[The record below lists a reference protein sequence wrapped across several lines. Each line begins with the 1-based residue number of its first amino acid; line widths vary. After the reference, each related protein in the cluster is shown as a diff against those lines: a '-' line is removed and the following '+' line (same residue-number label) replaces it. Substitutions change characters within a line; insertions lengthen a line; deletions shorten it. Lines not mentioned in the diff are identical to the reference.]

1 MFITGEEIAQDFV
14 EQMIKECTQKDIE
27 NGEYEYHKNLIK
39 EDPNLLILERYLNLE
54 GYNLIRLSNP
64 NESDCFK
71 FKIKKQSNQPK

>member
-1 MFITGEEIAQDFV
+1 MLTMGDDIAIDFIE
-14 EQMIKECTQKDIE
+14 MLKEYTQKQNE
-27 NGEYEYHKNLIK
+27 EAEYEYHKDLIK

-71 FKIKKQSNQPK
+71 FKIKKQTNQLK